1 MFNQTSKP
9 VAYIYMYTFTVQ
21 VINQPKATEVGVEA
35 HKNSSTTSTQRY
47 TTKQREKDGLVT
59 ELMPFL
65 GRKKH
70 WRKNVFSISRA
81 WWKTIVVC
89 SINWCSYNSFAP
101 IPWFTFLPLF
111 YQLPFYFFIIYNSF
125 LSESIIYPSVIISS
139 RFTTF

>member
-70 WRKNVFSISRA
+70 
-81 WWKTIVVC
+81 
-89 SINWCSYNSFAP
+89 
-101 IPWFTFLPLF
+101 
-111 YQLPFYFFIIYNSF
+111 
-125 LSESIIYPSVIISS
+125 
-139 RFTTF
+139 

>member
-1 MFNQTSKP
+1 VSGFYIH
-9 VAYIYMYTFTVQ
+9 VYIYCTIHQSTKS
-21 VINQPKATEVGVEA
+21 NRSGVEA
-35 HKNSSTTSTQRY
+35 HKNISTTSTQRY
-47 TTKQREKDGLVT
+47 TTKQREKDRLVT

-65 GRKKH
+65 GGKKH
-70 WRKNVFSISRA
+70 WCKNVFSISRA
-81 WWKTIVVC
+81 WWKTIVVF

-125 LSESIIYPSVIISS
+125 LSESIFYPSVIISS